1 MHPFQLFSSW
11 SSKARRSIV
20 IRYIVPRYSE
30 VRYNISQCDIYAK
43 FFYILRNHD
52 EARDKYNQ
60 IKEEI
65 MKKVGSEN
73 RAGYVQMKEEDYRDF
88 FEGIIEKAKQ

>member
-1 MHPFQLFSSW
+1 MSS
-11 SSKARRSIV
+11 
-20 IRYIVPRYSE
+20 
-30 VRYNISQCDIYAK
+30 
-43 FFYILRNHD
+43 FFTFFRNHD

>member
-1 MHPFQLFSSW
+1 M
-11 SSKARRSIV
+11 
-20 IRYIVPRYSE
+20 
-30 VRYNISQCDIYAK
+30 

-73 RAGYVQMKEEDYRDF
+73 RAGYVKMKEEDYRDF
-88 FEGIIEKAKQ
+88 FEGIIGKAKQ

>member
-1 MHPFQLFSSW
+1 MHPFQLLSRW

-30 VRYNISQCDIYAK
+30 VRYNILQCDIYVK

-73 RAGYVQMKEEDYRDF
+73 RAGYVQMKEENYRDF
-88 FEGIIEKAKQ
+88 FEWIIEKAKQ